1 MIRTLVVDD
10 DFMVADV
17 HSGYLER
24 LPGFQV
30 VGRAR
35 TGEDALRL
43 VAQLRPDLVLLDVYL
58 PDLSGIEVLRGLREL
73 EGRGGPPVDVIAVSA
88 ARDVE
93 TIRSAMR
100 GGVSTY
106 LVKPFSFAVFRDRL
120 ERYAAHRTQME
131 RGGEADQEHVDR
143 LYGILRGAGSTVRL
157 PKGLSRATLELV
169 VRALSAAGGDLSAQE
184 VAAATGLSRVSAR
197 RYLEHLA
204 ECGRAELSLR
214 YGAAGRPQHRYRWT
228 RA

>member
-1 MIRTLVVDD
+1 M
-10 DFMVADV
+10 
-17 HSGYLER
+17 
-24 LPGFQV
+24 
-30 VGRAR
+30 
-35 TGEDALRL
+35 
-43 VAQLRPDLVLLDVYL
+43 
-58 PDLSGIEVLRGLREL
+58 
-73 EGRGGPPVDVIAVSA
+73 
-88 ARDVE
+88 
-93 TIRSAMR
+93 
-100 GGVSTY
+100 
-106 LVKPFSFAVFRDRL
+106 
-120 ERYAAHRTQME
+120 
-131 RGGEADQEHVDR
+131 
-143 LYGILRGAGSTVRL
+143 YGILRGAGSTVRL

>member
-24 LPGFQV
+24 LPSFQV

-43 VAQLRPDLVLLDVYL
+43 AAELRPDLVLLDVYL
-58 PDLSGIEVLRGLREL
+58 PDLSGIEVLRRLREL
-73 EGRGGPPVDVIAVSA
+73 EGQGGPPVDVIAVSA

-93 TIRSAMR
+93 TVRSAMR

-106 LVKPFSFAVFRDRL
+106 LVKPFSFAAFRDRM
-120 ERYAAHRTQME
+120 ERYAAHRTQLE

-143 LYGILRGAGSTVRL
+143 LFGILRGAGSTARL

-169 VRALSAAGGDLSAQE
+169 AGALSTAGRDMSAQD

-204 ECGRAELSLR
+204 EYGRAELRLR